1 VTDAPL
7 IEPML
12 LSWTTGSTID
22 VRDGVDVYVKVSEE
36 FLQFQ
41 RTGQKTGLLAQH
53 VTHPEYVEHG
63 SSKELD
69 EKMPEEYQKYW
80 QIHVAPQ

>member
-1 VTDAPL
+1 
-7 IEPML
+7 ML

-22 VRDGVDVYVKVSEE
+22 VHDGVDVYVKVSEE

-41 RTGQKTGLLAQH
+41 KTGKMNGLLAQH

-69 EKMPEEYQKYW
+69 AKMPELYQKHW
-80 QIHVAPQ
+80 QIHVAP